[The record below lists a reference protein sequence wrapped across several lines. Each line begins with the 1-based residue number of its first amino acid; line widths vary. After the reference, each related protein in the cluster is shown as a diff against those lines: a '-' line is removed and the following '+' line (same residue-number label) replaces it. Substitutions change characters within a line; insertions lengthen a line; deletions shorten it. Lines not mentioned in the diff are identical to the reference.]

1 MERRSTEI
9 DQANQ
14 NGSQVRKVGLPP
26 PVKRGEDMETEIN
39 IIDADKIGSATSPL
53 NLGRTVAVVPSSR
66 IPRAGDVVVVSALT
80 DSATYNMLELP
91 TGRLAK
97 INPGDVLIGVLGRRR
112 ALKGFVG
119 DVPATVNAGD
129 QLHLLNMG
137 GVIGSCTGHH
147 SSLSDAI
154 QVEVIGLAS
163 DEHGRVLNIADA
175 ALPLRTSLGETAP
188 LVIIAGTCMNS
199 GKTYAATEL
208 IKQATRAGLQVA
220 AAKLSGIA
228 CLRDTLN
235 MADHGATA
243 IASFLDC
250 GLPSTVG
257 ATDLASVAKT
267 IISRLN
273 ESSPDLI
280 VIELGDGLLG
290 GYSVESVFADKE
302 LRGATAGLVFCATDY
317 VGAWGG
323 IQLLRQ
329 RGIEIDAM
337 AGSVTD
343 SQMGEDFIESE
354 FGVPAANAR
363 RNGAR
368 LFKLLEPKVAA
379 FGIRVSSS
387 ESVISQ
393 DDNLEKSEVPV
404 GGLR

>member
-1 MERRSTEI
+1 MENIDSNAELEI
-9 DQANQ
+9 H
-14 NGSQVRKVGLPP
+14 
-26 PVKRGEDMETEIN
+26 
-39 IIDADKIGSATSPL
+39 IIDADKIGSASSPL
-53 NLGRTVAVVPSSR
+53 NLSRTVAVVSASDS
-66 IPRAGDVVVVSALT
+66 PRAGDVVVVRALT
-80 DSATYNMLELP
+80 DSATYNLLELP

-97 INPGDVLIGVLGRRR
+97 INPGDVLVGVLGRRR

-119 DVPATVNAGD
+119 DVPETVNAGD

-137 GVIGSCTGHH
+137 GVMGSCTGHH

-163 DEHGRVLNIADA
+163 DENGRVLNIADA
-175 ALPLRTSLGETAP
+175 ALPQQTSLGETAP

-208 IKQATRAGLQVA
+208 IKQATRAGLRVA

-235 MADHGATA
+235 MEDHGAIA

-257 ATDLASVAKT
+257 ATNLAAVAKT
-267 IISRLN
+267 IISSLN

-290 GYSVESVFADKE
+290 GYSVEAVFEDAE
-302 LRGATAGLVFCATDY
+302 LREATAAVIFCASDY

-323 IQLLRQ
+323 IELLRR
-329 RGIEIDAM
+329 RGIEIDVI

-343 SQMGEDFIESE
+343 SQMGQDYIEKE

-363 RNGAR
+363 RNGAELFR
-368 LFKLLEPKVAA
+368 LISSKLETACSTAGV
-379 FGIRVSSS
+379 
-387 ESVISQ
+387 
-393 DDNLEKSEVPV
+393 
-404 GGLR
+404 

>member
-1 MERRSTEI
+1 M
-9 DQANQ
+9 DQ
-14 NGSQVRKVGLPP
+14 
-26 PVKRGEDMETEIN
+26 DIH
-39 IIDADKIGSATSPL
+39 IIQADKIGSATSPL
-53 NLGRTVAVVPSSR
+53 NLERTAAVISGSNA
-66 IPRAGDVVVVSALT
+66 PRAGDVVVVRALT

-119 DVPATVNAGD
+119 DVPVSIKTGD

-154 QVEVIGLAS
+154 KVEVIGLVS
-163 DEHGRVLNIADA
+163 DEQGKVRNIADV
-175 ALPLRTSLGETAP
+175 ALPLLTSLGETAP

-208 IKQATRAGLQVA
+208 IKQATRAGLRVA

-235 MADHGATA
+235 MADHGAIA

-257 ATDLASVAKT
+257 AANLASVAKT

-290 GYSVESVFADKE
+290 GYSVESVFEDKE
-302 LRGATAGLVFCATDY
+302 LRSATAGLVFCASDY

-323 IQLLRQ
+323 IELLRR
-329 RGIEIDAM
+329 RGIEIDVV

-343 SQMGEDFIESE
+343 SKMGQDFIESE

-363 RNGAR
+363 RDGAR
-368 LFKLLEPKVAA
+368 LFELLSPKLTSLE
-379 FGIRVSSS
+379 FRV
-387 ESVISQ
+387 
-393 DDNLEKSEVPV
+393 
-404 GGLR
+404 

>member
-1 MERRSTEI
+1 MRTEI
-9 DQANQ
+9 
-14 NGSQVRKVGLPP
+14 R
-26 PVKRGEDMETEIN
+26 

-53 NLGRTVAVVPSSR
+53 HLSRTVAVAPASDK
-66 IPRAGDVVVVSALT
+66 PRAGDVVVVRALT

-119 DVPATVNAGD
+119 DVPESVNAGD
-129 QLHLLNMG
+129 RLHLLNMG
-137 GVIGSCTGHH
+137 GVIGKCTGHH

-154 QVEVIGLAS
+154 EVEIIGLAS
-163 DEHGRVLNIADA
+163 GEHGVLNIADA
-175 ALPLRTSLGETAP
+175 ALPPRTTLGETAP
-188 LVIIAGTCMNS
+188 LVVIAGTCMNS

-208 IKQATRAGLQVA
+208 IKQATRAGLRVA

-235 MADHGATA
+235 MADHGAVA

-257 ATDLASVAKT
+257 ATNLAEVAKT
-267 IISRLN
+267 IIARLN
-273 ESSPDLI
+273 ESSPDFI

-290 GYSVESVFADKE
+290 GYSVGSVFEDAE
-302 LRGATAGLVFCATDY
+302 LRAATAGLVFCASDY

-323 IQLLRQ
+323 IELLRQ
-329 RGIEIDAM
+329 RGIEIDVI

-343 SQMGEDFIESE
+343 SQMGEDFIERE
-354 FGVPAANAR
+354 FEVPAANAR
-363 RNGAR
+363 RNGQR
-368 LFKLLEPKVAA
+368 LFELINSK
-379 FGIRVSSS
+379 VSSS
-387 ESVISQ
+387 EFRVPSSSSKTNS
-393 DDNLEKSEVPV
+393 DPNLKV
-404 GGLR
+404 GEATEGLLVL